1 MPCSACALVSA
12 LNKRGFD
19 SGVRDGG
26 LARDAK
32 EAVEGVSK
40 KGASARSAG
49 APAQKMT
56 MKTAQFI
63 EGYRAREEGKF
74 KSENPYLGTNKGRSI
89 YEWNS
94 GWSEADAAIWCRK
107 YGLDFRRQ
115 RKGRKA

>member
-19 SGVRDGG
+19 PGVRDGG

-40 KGASARSAG
+40 KGASARSAD
-49 APAQKMT
+49 APDQQEMT

-63 EGYRAREEGKF
+63 EGYRAREEGKL
-74 KSENPYLGTNKGRSI
+74 KSENPYLGTNKGRSV

-94 GWSEADAAIWCRK
+94 GWSEADGDIYCRK
-107 YGLDFRRQ
+107 HGLDTQ
-115 RKGRKA
+115 LNIEN